1 MLLETDARAER
12 GYAPEDA
19 DARRNLV
26 KRIIASST
34 FAKSSRLTEFLRYV
48 YSLAEKGRF
57 EDIHEQNI
65 GAAIFGRSRDYDPA
79 ADSIVRSHASRLRH
93 RLKEYFELE
102 GLNEPLVLTI
112 PRGSYIPLFEPRP
125 QPRSVE
131 NGQPVAAE
139 GVDEFR
145 VFSGLGVDEP
155 VFPIEEGRSAD
166 GADDIDL
173 RRKIVRLKVILAS
186 FLVLIV
192 FLGARL
198 FIKHAT
204 SDSLPRE
211 TALPNPLWKELLASG
226 PEKTLI
232 VSSDSGLVMFQHLT
246 GRSVSLASYV
256 SGSYLKDTDSNQVPS
271 QIVQKFGTR
280 RYTPAID
287 LAVLERMIAVAGGRY
302 DRLSFRYARDLRIE
316 DLKKGNAVLL
326 GSAESNP
333 WVQLYEPSLNFHFVD
348 DLLHDKARMV
358 NLHPL
363 AGEADHYDSTP
374 EDSTPTVY
382 GLVAYRANLQNPGHV
397 LILEGQTMA
406 GTQTSVDFVF
416 DEAYLLPF
424 LRKIVRPDGTIPEFE
439 VLLRSR
445 SFAGQSSRIEIVA
458 YRAA

>member
-1 MLLETDARAER
+1 MLLEMDARAER

-26 KRIIASST
+26 KRIVASST
-34 FAKSSRLTEFLRYV
+34 FARSNRLTEFLKYV

-65 GAAIFGRSRDYDPA
+65 GAAIFGRARDYDAA

-93 RLKEYFELE
+93 RLKEYFEVE
-102 GLNEPLVLTI
+102 GQNEPLVLTI
-112 PRGSYIPLFEPRP
+112 PRGSYVPLFEPRP
-125 QPRSVE
+125 QAKSAE
-131 NGQPVAAE
+131 NVQPVTAE
-139 GVDEFR
+139 IPDEFQ
-145 VFSGLGVDEP
+145 VFPGIGIEEP
-155 VFPIEEGRSAD
+155 VSLIEDGHHSGSANN
-166 GADDIDL
+166 ADL
-173 RRKIVRLKVILAS
+173 RKKIVRLRVVVVSL
-186 FLVLIV
+186 LVLIV
-192 FLGARL
+192 LLGVRL
-198 FIKHAT
+198 FIKHPAPDF
-204 SDSLPRE
+204 SQRE
-211 TALPNPLWKELLASG
+211 AVSQNLLWRELLASG
-226 PEKTLI
+226 PEKTLV

-256 SGSYLKDTDSNQVPS
+256 NGNYLKDTNSNQVPS
-271 QIVQKFGTR
+271 QVVQKFGTR

-287 LAVLERMIAVAGGRY
+287 LAVLERMIVVAGGRY

-363 AGEADHYDSTP
+363 AGESDHYDSTP

-458 YRAA
+458 YRVA